1 MIRPVR
7 LADASLLA
15 GLHAEAFPD
24 DAWPALGFMTLLANP
39 GNEGY
44 LSLDE
49 GGRAAGL
56 VVMRTAAGETEVI
69 TLGVRP
75 GLRGRGHGAR
85 LLATVLDR
93 ATRRGAE
100 AVFLEVAEDN
110 AAAISLYTKHKFVE
124 VGRRPG
130 YYNRKDGRVTAL
142 VMRRDVVAAERRSS

>member
-15 GLHAEAFPD
+15 EIHADAFPE

-39 GNEGY
+39 GNEGFV
-44 LSLDE
+44 SLDE

-56 VVMRTAAGETEVI
+56 VILRTAAGETEVI

-75 GLRGRGHGAR
+75 AMRNRGHGAR
-85 LLATVLDR
+85 LLATVIER
-93 ATRRGAE
+93 ATQRGAQ

-110 AAAISLYTKHKFVE
+110 PAAIRLYTNNSFLE

-130 YYNRKDGRVTAL
+130 YYRRKDGRMTAL
-142 VMRRDVVAAERRSS
+142 VMRRDIIEAERRSS